1 MISKEESLCTK
12 LHAFHFWNVFFVVGN
27 SVIFWLWHH
36 LLIVALGLLTLLGL
50 VIYLVVSGIRQK
62 TSLKLSGQSSFSV
75 PALLCHELRDYG
87 LK

>member
-1 MISKEESLCTK
+1 MYQASRLP
-12 LHAFHFWNVFFVVGN
+12 FWERVFLVVGN

-62 TSLKLSGQSSFSV
+62 NVAKAVWPVVIFCSAWVWSTL
-75 PALLCHELRDYG
+75 P
-87 LK
+87 

>member
-1 MISKEESLCTK
+1 MYQASRLPLWERVFHIVGDSMI
-12 LHAFHFWNVFFVVGN
+12 
-27 SVIFWLWHH
+27 IWLWYH

-75 PALLCHELRDYG
+75 PA
-87 LK
+87 

>member
-1 MISKEESLCTK
+1 MYQASRLPLWERVFHIVGDSMI
-12 LHAFHFWNVFFVVGN
+12 
-27 SVIFWLWHH
+27 IWLWHH

-75 PALLCHELRDYG
+75 PAWAWSTLP
-87 LK
+87 

>member
-1 MISKEESLCTK
+1 MYQASRLPFLER
-12 LHAFHFWNVFFVVGN
+12 VFVVGN

-62 TSLKLSGQSSFSV
+62 K
-75 PALLCHELRDYG
+75 RR
-87 LK
+87 

>member
-1 MISKEESLCTK
+1 MYQASRFPFWER
-12 LHAFHFWNVFFVVGN
+12 AFVIASD

-62 TSLKLSGQSSFSV
+62 TLLKLSGQSSFSV
-75 PALLCHELRDYG
+75 PAWVWSTLP
-87 LK
+87 

>member
-1 MISKEESLCTK
+1 MYQASRLP
-12 LHAFHFWNVFFVVGN
+12 FWERVFLVVGN

-36 LLIVALGLLTLLGL
+36 LLIVALGFLALIGL

-75 PALLCHELRDYG
+75 PAWAWSTLP
-87 LK
+87 

>member
-1 MISKEESLCTK
+1 MYQASRLP
-12 LHAFHFWNVFFVVGN
+12 FWERVFLVVGN

-62 TSLKLSGQSSFSV
+62 NVAKAVWPCSCL
-75 PALLCHELRDYG
+75 G
-87 LK
+87 LVYFAMSCAIMD

>member
-1 MISKEESLCTK
+1 MYQASRLPFWERV
-12 LHAFHFWNVFFVVGN
+12 FHIVGN

-62 TSLKLSGQSSFSV
+62 NVAKAVWPVVIFCSCL
-75 PALLCHELRDYG
+75 G
-87 LK
+87 LVYFAMSCAIMD

>member
-1 MISKEESLCTK
+1 MYQASRLP
-12 LHAFHFWNVFFVVGN
+12 FWERVFLIASD

-62 TSLKLSGQSSFSV
+62 NVAKAVWPVVIFCSCLVYFAMSC
-75 PALLCHELRDYG
+75 AIMD
-87 LK
+87 

>member
-1 MISKEESLCTK
+1 MYQASRLPLWERV
-12 LHAFHFWNVFFVVGN
+12 FHIVGD
-27 SVIFWLWHH
+27 STIFWLWHH

-75 PALLCHELRDYG
+75 PAWAWSTLP
-87 LK
+87 

>member
-1 MISKEESLCTK
+1 MYQASRLP
-12 LHAFHFWNVFFVVGN
+12 FWERVFLVVGN

-62 TSLKLSGQSSFSV
+62 K
-75 PALLCHELRDYG
+75 RR
-87 LK
+87 